1 MPDFEQKDT
10 SDAPAMTDKRP
21 QQLMED
27 GWHRPRSANIASAE
41 SPDACELLIAEL
53 EARRVRLENLLH
65 SVWLEADSVPAKRV
79 PIRPRGRC
87 RRARVKRT
95 A

>member
-10 SDAPAMTDKRP
+10 SEVVLR
-21 QQLMED
+21 Q
-27 GWHRPRSANIASAE
+27 PRSANIAGAE
-41 SPDACELLIAEL
+41 GPDACELLIAEL

-65 SVWLEADSVPAKRV
+65 SVWLEADGIAARRV
-79 PIRPRGRC
+79 NIRPRARC
-87 RRARVKRT
+87 CHVRIKRT

>member
-10 SDAPAMTDKRP
+10 SEVVWD
-21 QQLMED
+21 
-27 GWHRPRSANIASAE
+27 RPRSANIDGAE
-41 SPDACELLIAEL
+41 SPDACESLLAEL

-65 SVWLEADSVPAKRV
+65 SVWLEADRVAAQRV
-79 PIRPRGRC
+79 PVRPRARC
-87 RRARVKRT
+87 SNVHTKRT